1 MSVYEK
7 YIDRETDL
15 LNTFNKSQGS
25 WTDYANYY
33 SGVKHTWDGLD
44 YPLTAGGKTKY
55 KLTGQEAV
63 DVANALG
70 VPLGSPVTYSYQGNG
85 VTLNGTKI
93 GKLNNA
99 TSFQFN
105 NDGTIDVTYVPS
117 YQNHFN
123 ANAAGNNGLELFAA
137 EHYSGGGMFW
147 SNVPGFQGGAAEGK
161 TIPYIFDFGS
171 GTEYFTGNNA
181 KRDFGIRHW
190 ETQGKTE
197 GRIIPTSAIFSV
209 DSNGKL
215 SVNNDWV
222 GEDYQPTFKSF
233 ADSVNGGAYKENYKQ
248 LISDIGKAFRNP
260 SVHGIDDAGFL
271 LDNFVGTKD
280 AKGNP
285 TGLIDAA
292 YVANNI
298 PNNERWNT
306 EEDGAK
312 APLMDPE
319 YSYFD
324 ADYYIGTSYGQDAAN
339 EYLKNATFSASDG
352 RTIDNLDYSFKYG
365 LDGTID
371 VNGNKIPVGYLSKYF
386 TDASKSA
393 DFNPLDH
400 RVTEEQ
406 ETAAAKTY
414 TETITDA
421 EKEIL
426 RSYGLGLSGAAYDP
440 ATQTYQE
447 FKDSLEFGI
456 DPSGG
461 TSDFFERDEAGNII
475 YDIDPETGAQ
485 TPRPKQVEIFQYE
498 TDEEGNPVYETDE
511 EGNTLY
517 ATDEEGNQILDD
529 EGNPIP
535 IPKLVYEIEY
545 KTDEDGNIVYEPE
558 RDANGNLIYINSL
571 DEAGNP
577 IPRLDRNGEPLRNEA
592 GEIIYEQEL
601 KRTDQPQIASQTPVL
616 NTDFLNNA
624 RTSAVGS
631 SVFNIYGTKNIE
643 LQDQFQQL
651 ALDAF
656 KTSYDKLKEVK
667 KQESELNML
676 QGIPGYDEIFSAN
689 ESIANSILGDSGIGG
704 YLSLLGYDAQEVQEN
719 LESQLAGVTGISNN
733 SVIFNWEKWF
743 EEEFTERYKN
753 LATIESEIQATI
765 EELDPAKAVSN
776 YEKFKEE
783 VSNTTRLNEKGAV
796 KKEWKN
802 LMEKYGLDPVLS
814 EEEALRQADPESWRE
829 LMRRY
834 GLDENTTK
842 EEAMAA
848 FSETIPVLDKDGNP
862 TGEVENKYNR
872 LYLLEEDFKNSFI
885 EDYLKPRFDQSK
897 SMDEFISYMDS
908 LDPNEQNILQ
918 TETGLTALTDV
929 AAKYA
934 RQRLNDIY
942 KAEDK
947 VFEASF
953 YMNPL
958 AGDNSGWAE
967 DDAKYKD
974 YVLQAEKVAADWN
987 EAKNNGN
994 AVIEGT
1000 VSNAYPQGITWN
1012 DYAYYYG
1019 IDLSKEDQFARL
1031 HYEVVGQNYGFDPA
1045 RDAITYKDIK
1055 DQANEDLV
1063 PLLEQETIAL
1073 DGNVFSEFTTP
1084 EELADALLEGINPDE
1099 NDPAWKEL
1107 LELYGIDDYTTEI
1120 EAVRELIIETLQ
1132 SSDAKAYREGIK
1144 YLNEKGRTPTQEEL
1158 GVSYIQRE
1166 EDKQDLEDPDIDIL
1180 FKTFKDY
1187 GYGGTAD
1194 DFYNDFMPDD
1204 VDRADLNFLT
1214 QALSGDLE
1222 LKEISTDPFEALADI
1237 SALFGDTGD
1246 NVFDSAIERDEQE
1259 EQEDFGNYF
1268 DLFGD
1273 DDSEDDDEY
1282 ISDMDYSVFFK

>member
-1 MSVYEK
+1 MSLYKDYVNRENDLNSITQGTASWLNYGQEYGVIDFWYENV
-7 YIDRETDL
+7 
-15 LNTFNKSQGS
+15 NTPTTVTISAPGITNLTYEGTVFNRYLRLVDPNKTLYASNPQAATNAAFERFAQDYYSGS
-25 WTDYANYY
+25 GWLGEIGFAGGAAYNHIEPSNAFVWNDGNKTNYY
-33 SGVKHTWDGLD
+33 SKDD
-44 YPLTAGGKTKY
+44 AGKT
-55 KLTGQEAV
+55 LFGQQHW
-63 DVANALG
+63 D
-70 VPLGSPVTYSYQGNG
+70 Q
-85 VTLNGTKI
+85 K
-93 GKLNNA
+93 GKN
-99 TSFQFN
+99 
-105 NDGTIDVTYVPS
+105 
-117 YQNHFN
+117 
-123 ANAAGNNGLELFAA
+123 
-137 EHYSGGGMFW
+137 
-147 SNVPGFQGGAAEGK
+147 
-161 TIPYIFDFGS
+161 
-171 GTEYFTGNNA
+171 
-181 KRDFGIRHW
+181 
-190 ETQGKTE
+190 E
-197 GRIIPTSAIFSV
+197 GRILPTTAIFSL
-209 DSNGKL
+209 DDNGKL
-215 SVNNDWV
+215 SVNTQYI
-222 GEDYQPTFKSF
+222 GGDYKNNFQDLANAINNNS
-233 ADSVNGGAYKENYKQ
+233 AGDYKT
-248 LISDIGKAFRNP
+248 LIDELKLRFRNENDP
-260 SVHGIDDAGFL
+260 NANDLQFVL
-271 LDNFVGTKD
+271 NNFVGTKD

-292 YVANNI
+292 YVANSI
-298 PNNERWNT
+298 PNEERWNT
-306 EEDGAK
+306 KEDGAK

-324 ADYYIGTSYGQDAAN
+324 ADYYIRTSYGQDAAN

-352 RTIDNLDYSFKYG
+352 RTVEDLDYTYKYG
-365 LDGTID
+365 LDGAID

-386 TDASKSA
+386 TEASKSA
-393 DFNPLDH
+393 DFNPLEH

-406 ETAAAKTY
+406 ETAAAKAY
-414 TETITDA
+414 TETVTDA

-440 ATQTYQE
+440 ATQTYEE
-447 FKDSLEFGI
+447 FKDSLKFGI

-475 YDIDPETGAQ
+475 YDVDPETGAQ
-485 TPRPKQVEIFQYE
+485 TPRPRQVEIFQYE

-529 EGNPIP
+529 EGDPIP
-535 IPKLVYEIEY
+535 IPKLLYEIEY
-545 KTDEDGNIVYEPE
+545 KTDEAGNIVYEPE
-558 RDANGNLIYINSL
+558 RDANGDLIYINSL

-577 IPRLDRNGEPLRNEA
+577 IPRLDRDGEPLRNEA
-592 GEIIYEQEL
+592 GDIIYEQEL

-631 SVFNIYGTKNIE
+631 SVFNVYGTKDLE

-667 KQESELNML
+667 KEESELSML
-676 QGIPGYDEIFSAN
+676 RGIPGYDEIFSAN

-704 YLSLLGYDAQEVQEN
+704 YLSILGYDTQEVQQN
-719 LESQLAGVTGISNN
+719 LESQLSGVTGISNN
-733 SVIFNWEKWF
+733 SVLFNWEKWF

-753 LATIESEIQATI
+753 LATIESEAQATI
-765 EELDPAKAVSN
+765 E
-776 YEKFKEE
+776 
-783 VSNTTRLNEKGAV
+783 
-796 KKEWKN
+796 
-802 LMEKYGLDPVLS
+802 GLDPND
-814 EEEALRQADPESWRE
+814 DPEAWKA
-829 LMRRY
+829 LMDRY
-834 GLDENTTK
+834 NLEENTTK

-848 FSETIPVLDKDGNP
+848 FSETIPILDEDGNP

-908 LDPNEQNILQ
+908 LDPDEQNILQ
-918 TETGLTALTDV
+918 TETGLTAITDV
-929 AAKYA
+929 AATYA
-934 RQRLNDIY
+934 RNRLDSIY

-947 VFEASF
+947 VFETTF

-987 EAKNNGN
+987 EATTNGN

-1000 VSNAYPQGITWN
+1000 ISNAYPQGITWN

-1019 IDLSKEDQFARL
+1019 IDLKNPDQFARL

-1045 RDAITYKDIK
+1045 RDAITYKDIE
-1055 DQANEDLV
+1055 DQANEELL
-1063 PLLEQETIAL
+1063 PLLEQEKIAL

-1107 LELYGIDDYTTEI
+1107 LELYDIDDYSTEI

-1166 EDKQDLEDPDIDIL
+1166 EDKQDLEDPDEDIL
-1180 FKTFKDY
+1180 FQTFKQY

-1204 VDRADLNFLT
+1204 IDRADLGFLT

-1237 SALFGDTGD
+1237 SALFGDTGS
-1246 NVFDSAIERDEQE
+1246 NVFDTAIERDEQE

-1273 DDSEDDDEY
+1273 DGSEDDGEY
-1282 ISDMDYSVFFK
+1282 IGDMDYSVFFK